1 MRIGSAVF
9 AVGVMLALVALPAS
23 AEDVYVDIV
32 NFAYIPND
40 VTIQVGD
47 TVYWT
52 NLDSVLHTVTSGT
65 DCTSDGLFDSG
76 DLASGDEWSYT
87 FESAGEYPYFCL
99 YHCETMEGIV
109 RVEAPTPTTQTT
121 WAQIKALYR

>member
-1 MRIGSAVF
+1 MRIGIAVF
-9 AVGVMLALVALPAS
+9 AVGVMLALAVPAS

-40 VTIQVGD
+40 ITIQMGD

-76 DLASGDEWSYT
+76 DLAGGDEWSYT

-109 RVEAPTPTTQTT
+109 RVEAPTPTTRTT